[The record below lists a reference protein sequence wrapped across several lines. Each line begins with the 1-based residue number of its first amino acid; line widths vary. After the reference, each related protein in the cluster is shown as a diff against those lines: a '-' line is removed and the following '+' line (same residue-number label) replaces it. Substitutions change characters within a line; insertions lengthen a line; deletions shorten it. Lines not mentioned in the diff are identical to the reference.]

1 MVAESAPYWDTSLP
15 VGERVDDLLTHM
27 TLEEKVGQMFH
38 WLVMPGAEDSLS
50 QPNNMMGLESP
61 QDTICTRFISHF
73 ALVGSVTDVRQ
84 AVRWHNAAQR
94 LARSTRLGIP
104 LTVSSDPRHHFF
116 ANLGTAAAAGSLS
129 QWPETLGLAAI
140 RDPATTRRFAEIAS
154 QEYRA
159 LGIRV
164 ALHPQIDLAT
174 DYRWSRTNGTFGE
187 DADLT
192 SELVAAYIRGFQG
205 AGPGLSSSSVACMI
219 KHFPGGGALRKG
231 EDSHFHEGRIQE
243 YPGGQFEYHLRPF
256 RAALEAGAAQVMPA
270 YGVPTG
276 LPEYPEVAFGFNK
289 PIVTDLLR
297 GKLGFQG
304 VVVTDFGMITDH
316 IIMGENQ
323 QARAWGC
330 EDESRLDRV
339 AKILDAGC
347 DQLGGEIC
355 SDLIIEL
362 VRSGRVAESRID
374 ASVTR
379 ILRDKFLLGLF
390 DNPFLDEEQATQN
403 VGTPEFLAEATA
415 AQRASITVLE
425 NATQFLP
432 LSSNSSPSSCKVFLK
447 DFPAEIATARGF
459 TVVGSAKEADLAI
472 VRLQAPYEKRSG
484 AFASTF
490 HAGSLDFSDELL
502 TEVLAIC
509 ADAPTVV
516 DVYLDRPAVVTPLV
530 GKAAALLGTFGTGPD
545 ALMDVLLGAA
555 KPLGKLPFDLPRS
568 MAAVDAS
575 LTDKAHDTKDPAFR
589 FGHGLSYP

>member
-1 MVAESAPYWDTSLP
+1 MVAESIVAAPYCDTSLP
-15 VGERVDDLLTHM
+15 VGERVDDLLSHM

-38 WLVMPGAEDSLS
+38 WLVMPRAEDSLS
-50 QPNNMMGLESP
+50 QPNNIMALESP

-104 LTVSSDPRHHFF
+104 LTGLSDPRHHFF

-140 RDPATTRRFAEIAS
+140 RDPATTRRFAEMAS
-154 QEYRA
+154 QE
-159 LGIRV
+159 
-164 ALHPQIDLAT
+164 
-174 DYRWSRTNGTFGE
+174 TNGTFGE

-276 LPEYPEVAFGFNK
+276 MPEFPEVAFGFNK

-304 VVVTDFGMITDH
+304 M
-316 IIMGENQ
+316 Q
-323 QARAWGC
+323 QVRAWGC

-379 ILRDKFLLGLF
+379 ILRDKFMLGLF
-390 DNPFLDEEQATQN
+390 DSPFLDEEQAT
-403 VGTPEFLAEATA
+403 
-415 AQRASITVLE
+415 
-425 NATQFLP
+425 
-432 LSSNSSPSSCKVFLK
+432 NSPPSSCKVFLN

-568 MAAVDAS
+568 MAAVDTS
-575 LTDKAHDTKDPAFR
+575 LTDKAHDTKYPAFR
-589 FGHGLSYP
+589 FGHGLSYPQT